1 MSEVGADSRLN
12 SSLTLRVAMAAARV
26 FRKVT
31 IKALLRALA
40 PARLAGTPRLA
51 KAITV
56 PPDDGND
63 ITGI

>member
-1 MSEVGADSRLN
+1 
-12 SSLTLRVAMAAARV
+12 MAAARV